1 MYLSILISWAN
12 VMQVH
17 WLTNPCCDFQNH
29 IETVSSVNWWLLRLA
44 SLGEGQMMRVT
55 AAVELSR
62 GTSHCHVC
70 TDRRHSAVMAAML
83 AQAQE
88 TLKDQRRAL
97 AVIMLRWCY
106 VLHVHNYTA
115 FLLDIARCVRRCCDL
130 LMQLHNISAILNV
143 NHSMLLWSYVM
154 INWLLHLLCIWE
166 ILVSKSG
173 P

>member
-1 MYLSILISWAN
+1 MYFSVLISWAN
-12 VMQVH
+12 VMHMTQVH

-62 GTSHCHVC
+62 GTSHMC

-83 AQAQE
+83 AQAPE

-97 AVIMLRWCY
+97 AVIMLRWC
-106 VLHVHNYTA
+106 HVHNYTA
-115 FLLDIARCVRRCCDL
+115 FLLDIARCVRWCCDL
-130 LMQLHNISAILNV
+130 LMQLHKISAILNV

-154 INWLLHLLCIWE
+154 IKWLLHLLCIWE
-166 ILVSKSG
+166 IVVSNSG